1 MPGVSVTTSTRSGT
15 SAPLPAP
22 GSRYFVAGI
31 TSQGPLV
38 PTLVRSITDYVAAF
52 GPRVTFGALYDDL
65 RVHFEEGGLEA
76 VVCRTVGPAAVTATV
91 TLSDRATTPVPTLQ
105 INAANPGVWGSGIS
119 VSVVAS
125 ATTGAYDLNVIFG
138 GVVVES
144 YTALVTPGDAAVALS
159 ISGYVR
165 GVSLGSAS
173 VAPTN
178 QPAIAAATPLTGGA
192 DDRASVTVTQYA
204 AALDLAGEV
213 WGSGAV
219 AVPGQPASVVGVA
232 LQAHCV
238 KYSTRIALLA
248 VAPGST
254 LTQAKAAVAAQ
265 RAAAPVG
272 LEYVGLFWPS
282 LTFTMPGSVP
292 RTVTPEGFV
301 AAQRAEAIAVAGGP
315 WLNPAGARGIGT
327 FVTGIDTAVDAAS
340 GLDANNNGVSA
351 IRLIGNGG
359 PRLYGWR
366 SLSLDTANYFELKD
380 RDVLNRLT
388 ELAKAAMETYA
399 FATIDAGGQLLGRMR
414 ADLLGICQGVA
425 QSGGLYPQIA
435 ADGSQIDPG
444 YSVDVSPAIN
454 TQAVVLAGQVSAA
467 MAVRLAPT
475 AETVLLSI
483 VKAAVGSSVL
493 V

>member
-1 MPGVSVTTSTRSGT
+1 MPGVLVTTSTRSGT

-22 GSRYFVAGI
+22 GARYFVAGI
-31 TSQGPLV
+31 TSQGPVV
-38 PTLVRSITDYVAAF
+38 PTLVRSISDYVATF
-52 GPRVTFGALYDDL
+52 GPRVTYGALYDDL

-76 VVCRTVGPAAVTATV
+76 VVCRAVGPAAVVATI
-91 TLSDRATTPVPTLQ
+91 TLSDRAVTPVPTLQ
-105 INAANPGVWGSGIS
+105 INAANPGIWGAGIS
-119 VSVVAS
+119 IAIVAS
-125 ATTGAYDLNVIFG
+125 ATPLAFDLNVIVG
-138 GVVVES
+138 GVTVET
-144 YTALVTPGDAAVALS
+144 YLALLTPTDAAGALS
-159 ISGYVR
+159 ASAYVR

-178 QPAIAAATPLTGGA
+178 QPALGAGTPLTGGA
-192 DDRASVTVTQYA
+192 DDRASVTGAQYA

-238 KYSTRIALLA
+238 KYGTRIALLA

-254 LTQAKAAVAAQ
+254 LAQAKAAVVTQ
-265 RAAAPVG
+265 RTAAPVG

-282 LTFTMPGSVP
+282 LTFTAIGSVP
-292 RTVTPEGFV
+292 RVVTPEGFV
-301 AAQRAEAIAVAGGP
+301 AAQRASAIAVAGGP
-315 WLNPAGARGIGT
+315 WQNPAGAFGIGT
-327 FVTGIDTAVDAAS
+327 FVTGTDVSCDAPA

-351 IRLIGNGG
+351 IRLIGGSG

-366 SLSLDTANYFELKD
+366 SLSLDAANYFELKD

-435 ADGSQIDPG
+435 ADGSQIDSG